1 MTIGIFIIVS
11 ANHSANNFKK
21 NYCFQKLMSNKEM
34 LTKEN
39 TLQLPPQF
47 PSISSDESESENEYS
62 SFGERRKHY
71 EENEIRLKKIKSLN
85 GKFWSFSFFEN

>member
-39 TLQLPPQF
+39 TLQLPPRF
-47 PSISSDESESENEYS
+47 LSISSDESESGTEYS
-62 SFGERRKHY
+62 SFGEWSKHY
-71 EENEIRLKKIKSLN
+71 EENEIPLKK
-85 GKFWSFSFFEN
+85 